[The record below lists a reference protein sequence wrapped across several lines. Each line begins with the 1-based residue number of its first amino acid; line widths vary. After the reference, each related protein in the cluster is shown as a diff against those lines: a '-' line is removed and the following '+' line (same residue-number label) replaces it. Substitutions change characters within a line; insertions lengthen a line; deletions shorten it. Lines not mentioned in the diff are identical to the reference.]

1 MSDMDEMRVVK
12 RSGEYEIISFDKILH
27 RVRKIGNQSNI
38 QINYT
43 PLVMKI
49 IDQLYDKI
57 HTSKIDELTAE
68 QCASQITQH
77 PDYGVLASSLIVSN
91 HHKNT
96 DSSFFYSMKKLY
108 HFTDVNNNIS
118 PLLSK
123 HFFETVCFLNEHY
136 NIDQHLDYNRD
147 YFIDYFGFKTLE
159 RAYLFKINDKIIERP
174 QHMWMRVAITIHEK
188 DFEKVLETYNYMSKK
203 YFTHATPTLFNSGT
217 PRPQMSSCYLL
228 AMENDSITG
237 IYDTL
242 KDCANISKYAGG
254 IGLHIHN
261 IRSTGSH
268 IRGTNGTSNGIVPM
282 LKVFNN
288 TARYVD

>member
-1 MSDMDEMRVVK
+1 MDEMRVVK

-96 DSSFFYSMKKLY
+96 DSFF
-108 HFTDVNNNIS
+108 
-118 PLLSK
+118 
-123 HFFETVCFLNEHY
+123 
-136 NIDQHLDYNRD
+136 
-147 YFIDYFGFKTLE
+147 FIL
-159 RAYLFKINDKIIERP
+159 
-174 QHMWMRVAITIHEK
+174 
-188 DFEKVLETYNYMSKK
+188 
-203 YFTHATPTLFNSGT
+203 
-217 PRPQMSSCYLL
+217 
-228 AMENDSITG
+228 
-237 IYDTL
+237 
-242 KDCANISKYAGG
+242 
-254 IGLHIHN
+254 
-261 IRSTGSH
+261 
-268 IRGTNGTSNGIVPM
+268 
-282 LKVFNN
+282 
-288 TARYVD
+288 